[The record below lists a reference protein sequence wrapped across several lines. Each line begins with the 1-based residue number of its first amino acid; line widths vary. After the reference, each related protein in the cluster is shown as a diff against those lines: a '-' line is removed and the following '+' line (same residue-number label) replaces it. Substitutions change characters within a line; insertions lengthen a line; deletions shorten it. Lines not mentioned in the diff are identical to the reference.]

1 MTTAKDRNISLAG
14 TALFHALLVLLLIN
28 LRHCAGGGGG
38 GNGGMNGGPYQSIEL
53 AGLGNS
59 IDGWGE
65 SFEEAAEAPLTSND
79 QVVDDAAIADNTN
92 TPAPTVN
99 NDKQTTKNPN
109 PKLNSKP
116 AEKTEAQKQQERL
129 NDLMNKANKSGKGN
143 TSGNGKQ
150 GVEDGA
156 IDKKGIFNKDGS
168 PGEGGGE
175 GVGKGG
181 GKGGG
186 HGKGVSDFQLGGR
199 GINTTFI
206 KNRTAPAEGKVVVRI
221 WVNAQGVVTK
231 AVADP
236 SKSSAID
243 ARLYDLAVSAA
254 KEAKFESAD
263 KIEQTGYITFE
274 FVLGK

>member
-1 MTTAKDRNISLAG
+1 
-14 TALFHALLVLLLIN
+14 LLVLLLIN

-175 GVGKGG
+175 GGG
-181 GKGGG
+181 GAEPAG
-186 HGKGVSDFQLGGR
+186 LGGELPDM
-199 GINTTFI
+199 GAPEPGGAPETPPAGGETGGLTPESKQDNLNILLESDDMLTEDSFI
-206 KNRTAPAEGKVVVRI
+206 DLSKGKNSLG
-221 WVNAQGVVTK
+221 
-231 AVADP
+231 
-236 SKSSAID
+236 
-243 ARLYDLAVSAA
+243 L
-254 KEAKFESAD
+254 
-263 KIEQTGYITFE
+263 IEQE
-274 FVLGK
+274 LDKLLNS